1 MNTVY
6 FLVQQ
11 TMFFSIPLL
20 IVALGGMFSE
30 RSGVVNIA
38 LEGIMIM
45 GAFSSILFINI
56 VQSSGA
62 ALPPQLLLLLAVLIA
77 AAVGVLVSIAHAY
90 ASINMKADQV
100 ISGTAINMFAPAFA
114 IFAARMIRSVQ
125 QIPFS
130 NTFRITKVPVLGDI
144 PVLGPLLFQNTY
156 ITTYLGFAVLAVSAV
171 VLYKT
176 RFGLRLRACGEHPQA
191 ADSVG
196 VNVYRMRYAGV
207 AISGALDKIE
217 AIPGCSVSL
226 TQEAFFR
233 QVNDI
238 GIAVIGQTGN
248 LAPADKKMYA
258 LRDVTA
264 TVSCIPLIAS
274 SIMSKKLASG
284 ADCILLDVKTGNGA
298 FMKTLEDSIALAKA
312 MVDIGEHNGRR
323 TAALITD
330 MDTPLG
336 RNIGNS
342 LEVIEAVETLRGK
355 GPADLTEVCLSLAS
369 GMLWLAGR
377 GGAAACR
384 AMADDAL
391 RSGAALAKLRAMVAA
406 QGGDPAVIDDPS
418 GFPAAAYEHDVVC
431 MQDGWLYA
439 TDTEKIGIAAVL
451 LGAGRETKESV
462 IDPAAGIRLLKKA
475 GDPVKK
481 GDVLARLYAGDAAKF
496 AAAEE
501 KFHSALTFAARR
513 PQLPALVLARVDK
526 DGVTRF

>member
-77 AAVGVLVSIAHAY
+77 AAVGVLVSMAHAY

-207 AISGALDKIE
+207 AISGVRVFGHPVPGKPGHPQRCLQNGAL
-217 AIPGCSVSL
+217 CSHTDRTGVHQQKFHGAACGRHSL
-226 TQEAFFR
+226 R
-233 QVNDI
+233 Q
-238 GIAVIGQTGN
+238 GQ
-248 LAPADKKMYA
+248 
-258 LRDVTA
+258 
-264 TVSCIPLIAS
+264 PLE
-274 SIMSKKLASG
+274 SG
-284 ADCILLDVKTGNGA
+284 AERK
-298 FMKTLEDSIALAKA
+298 
-312 MVDIGEHNGRR
+312 
-323 TAALITD
+323 
-330 MDTPLG
+330 
-336 RNIGNS
+336 
-342 LEVIEAVETLRGK
+342 
-355 GPADLTEVCLSLAS
+355 
-369 GMLWLAGR
+369 
-377 GGAAACR
+377 
-384 AMADDAL
+384 
-391 RSGAALAKLRAMVAA
+391 
-406 QGGDPAVIDDPS
+406 
-418 GFPAAAYEHDVVC
+418 
-431 MQDGWLYA
+431 
-439 TDTEKIGIAAVL
+439 
-451 LGAGRETKESV
+451 
-462 IDPAAGIRLLKKA
+462 
-475 GDPVKK
+475 
-481 GDVLARLYAGDAAKF
+481 
-496 AAAEE
+496 
-501 KFHSALTFAARR
+501 
-513 PQLPALVLARVDK
+513 
-526 DGVTRF
+526 